1 MIKKFNHIAV
11 AVSDI
16 EKSIEI
22 YSRLFN
28 REPVDILTV
37 EEQGVRV
44 AMFDIDGVM
53 YELIKPLDLD
63 NPIARFIDSRGNAL
77 HHVAFS
83 VDNITE
89 AIDHFTERGFKT
101 IGSEPRTGAEGKPI
115 IFMHPKTTD
124 GILIELIEDKQKE
137 LL

>member
-16 EKSIEI
+16 EKSIET
-22 YSRLFN
+22 YSRLFDT
-28 REPVDILTV
+28 EPLDVLTV

-44 AMFDIDGVM
+44 AIFNIDGVM

-83 VDNITE
+83 VDSINE
-89 AIDHFTERGFKT
+89 AIGHFNERGFKT